1 MEGNIV
7 NNSGGGGVDYCGDHI
22 TAVKGNNSI
31 NIAHNDIVNSQLQ
44 QPVIIT

>member
-7 NNSGGGGVDYCGDHI
+7 INSGGGGVDYCGDHI

-31 NIAHNDIVNSQLQ
+31 NIAHNDIANSQLQ
-44 QPVIIT
+44 PIIIT